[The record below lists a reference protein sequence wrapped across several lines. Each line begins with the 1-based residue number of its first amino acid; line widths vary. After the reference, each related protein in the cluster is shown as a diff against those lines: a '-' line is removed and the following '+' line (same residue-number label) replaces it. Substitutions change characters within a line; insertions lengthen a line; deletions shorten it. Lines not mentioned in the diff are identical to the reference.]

1 MPLIYL
7 NMTMNLK
14 IFKKLYDLT
23 NFILMESLME
33 WKNNVRKISASF
45 YVALPI
51 DYCKFKHVKKDQIA
65 IFTLNDDGTL
75 MLKIRNPAP
84 VVNLECEK
92 SGDQR

>member
-1 MPLIYL
+1 MY
-7 NMTMNLK
+7 LK
-14 IFKKLYDLT
+14 IFKKLYGLI
-23 NFILMESLME
+23 NYISMQNLME

-51 DYCKFKHVKKDQIA
+51 DYCRFKHVNKDQIA

-84 VVNLECEK
+84 VINLD
-92 SGDQR
+92 GDQR